1 MRLRSGVII
10 ILRIPMHK
18 KLASAKKC
26 SARSQLTIAIHALE
40 ALRHCVDAGT
50 RRAIDEVLVKIKE
63 MEQ

>member
-1 MRLRSGVII
+1 M
-10 ILRIPMHK
+10 LRIPMTK

-26 SARSQLTIAIHALE
+26 NAKHQLTIAIHALE

-50 RRAIDEVLVKIKE
+50 RKAIDEVLVKIKE